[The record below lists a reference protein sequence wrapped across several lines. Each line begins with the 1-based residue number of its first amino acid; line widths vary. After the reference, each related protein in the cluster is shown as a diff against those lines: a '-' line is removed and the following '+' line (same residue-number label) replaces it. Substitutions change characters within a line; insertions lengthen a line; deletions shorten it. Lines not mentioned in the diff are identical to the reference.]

1 MSGSNVN
8 FITFRI
14 VLTVKFFPWA
24 VVLALLVQQS
34 LPTPEIRGS
43 TPVIANFILQ
53 STVLNNPNRKDKIKK
68 KSAGKGPIFKL
79 SSNLKV

>member
-8 FITFRI
+8 FKTFRI

-53 STVLNNPNRKDKIKK
+53 STVLNNLYRKDKIKK
-68 KSAGKGPIFKL
+68 KIGRERPNF
-79 SSNLKV
+79 

>member
-53 STVLNNPNRKDKIKK
+53 STVLNNLYRKDKIKK
-68 KSAGKGPIFKL
+68 KIGRERPNF
-79 SSNLKV
+79 